1 MGINVWMKG
10 IGEVVLGAAVHEVCN
25 MASKIG
31 QVIEAIVDNAEDQAA
46 VSCRHPGFNG
56 ACKYL
61 GLCGHD

>member
-10 IGEVVLGAAVHEVCN
+10 IGEVVLGAAAHEVCN

-56 ACKYL
+56 ASKYL
-61 GLCGHD
+61 GLYGHD

>member
-1 MGINVWMKG
+1 MEMNVCVKDA
-10 IGEVVLGAAVHEVCN
+10 GEVALGAAAHEVCN

-56 ACKYL
+56 ASKYL
-61 GLCGHD
+61 GLYGHD